1 MNAILNQCV
10 REDVEIDDLT
20 GKKKKPT
27 TQASFSRRSN
37 LATAPTKRER
47 KELRHGLISDNNWS
61 PKINAAL
68 SERKFG
74 SGSKRSNVRCIW
86 TTSPHKSLC
95 EPFLTTFPSGPCETL
110 LGLRPRPRPH
120 LMSKSDSALDNLIS
134 IAFGCDVRTKLM
146 AICNSDRTRRRRLS

>member
-1 MNAILNQCV
+1 MTCLA
-10 REDVEIDDLT
+10 
-20 GKKKKPT
+20 KKKKPR

-47 KELRHGLISDNNWS
+47 KELRHNLISHNNYLICHRS
-61 PKINAAL
+61 SSASSAKVKAAL

-110 LGLRPRPRPH
+110 LGLAPRPRPN
-120 LMSKSDSALDNLIS
+120 LMRKSNSALDNLIS
-134 IAFGCDVRTKLM
+134 IAFGCDIRTKLM